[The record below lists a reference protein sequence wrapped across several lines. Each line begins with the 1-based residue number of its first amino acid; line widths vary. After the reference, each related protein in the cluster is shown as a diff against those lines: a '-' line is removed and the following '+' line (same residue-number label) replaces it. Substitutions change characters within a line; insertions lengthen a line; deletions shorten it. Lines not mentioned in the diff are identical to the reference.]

1 MSSPTSASCMLI
13 CADDALGT
21 DLQGAF
27 SRDDR
32 FRAERGPADF
42 TASLERLVTAHPPDV
57 VVLDQRLPGI
67 DGGSAMRQVADAA
80 PGAAIVVHSGGRG
93 ATATGASV
101 GRSFVAAAAEGLA
114 PESTHLFR
122 LPATPTPALARQFST
137 EMCERWGAG
146 SIVDSVQLVASE
158 LVTNARTHAAE
169 PIGFQ
174 LGFTSERVIV
184 VVRDSEPSAP
194 SPRHPAKDAVAGRGL
209 AIVGAFA
216 IAWGY
221 RPQLRGKAVWAVLGR
236 GGSTELDDDTTI
248 DVGAASRS

>member
-1 MSSPTSASCMLI
+1 MASPTSASCMLI
-13 CADDALGT
+13 CADEGLGA
-21 DLQGAF
+21 DLQRAF
-27 SRDDR
+27 ALDER
-32 FRAERGPADF
+32 FHAERGPTGL
-42 TASLERLVTAHPPDV
+42 TASFEWLASTEPPDV
-57 VVLDQRLPGI
+57 VVLDQRVSGL

-80 PGAAIVVHSGGRG
+80 PGAAIVLHPGGRG
-93 ATATGASV
+93 ATATGASE
-101 GRSFVAAAAEGLA
+101 GGSFVAAAADGLA
-114 PESTHLFR
+114 PESSHLFR
-122 LPATPTPALARQFST
+122 LPARPTPALARQFAA

-158 LVTNARTHAAE
+158 LVTNARSHAAE

-174 LGFTSERVIV
+174 LGFTNDSVIV

-194 SPRHPAKDAVAGRGL
+194 SPRHPVADAVAGRGL
-209 AIVGAFA
+209 AIVSAFA

-236 GGSTELDDDTTI
+236 GGSTELGEDATI